1 MALIIDIECWV
12 TLCLEYKPDGIR
24 CRCFKDREKQL
35 RREGRIRN
43 IGPRSLPGD
52 KFWSGWRYI
61 TQTEPNPCMD
71 ITCPNNYC
79 YDHPHMYD
87 KPGVKPCKTPNCGR
101 LNCKRLPCKYDG
113 YDLGLGKWP
122 KNHWLYVFPMECWI
136 LIKSIIPKFVII
148 IFIREKVIILF
159 VWKEAILLWCLLF
172 KQWRCDS
179 PPLIIFFGRWKWN

>member
-1 MALIIDIECWV
+1 MVLILV

-35 RREGRIRN
+35 RRQGKIKDV
-43 IGPRSLPGD
+43 GPRMLPGERS
-52 KFWSGWRYI
+52 WSGWRYI
-61 TQTEPNPCMD
+61 TNELHNPCMD
-71 ITCPNNYC
+71 ITCANNHC

-87 KPGVKPCKTPNCGR
+87 HTGVKPCKTPNCGY
-101 LNCKRLPCKYDG
+101 LNCKRWPCDYDG
-113 YDLGLGKWP
+113 NDLGLGKWP
-122 KNHWLYVFPMECWI
+122 TNQLYVFPMECWI

-159 VWKEAILLWCLLF
+159 VWKEAILLWRLLF
-172 KQWRCDS
+172 KQRPCDS

>member
-1 MALIIDIECWV
+1 
-12 TLCLEYKPDGIR
+12 
-24 CRCFKDREKQL
+24 
-35 RREGRIRN
+35 
-43 IGPRSLPGD
+43 
-52 KFWSGWRYI
+52 
-61 TQTEPNPCMD
+61 
-71 ITCPNNYC
+71 
-79 YDHPHMYD
+79 MYD

-122 KNHWLYVFPMECWI
+122 KNHCLNVFPMKCWI

-172 KQWRCDS
+172 KQWRCNS
-179 PPLIIFFGRWKWN
+179 PPLIIFFGRWKWNENELIRTWSVPHWYSYCGMSSHWWRPAHKRKACCQFSILCLAPLILIENNMNNVSFVRLHWISVGPNYSNYLTIRIVRTE